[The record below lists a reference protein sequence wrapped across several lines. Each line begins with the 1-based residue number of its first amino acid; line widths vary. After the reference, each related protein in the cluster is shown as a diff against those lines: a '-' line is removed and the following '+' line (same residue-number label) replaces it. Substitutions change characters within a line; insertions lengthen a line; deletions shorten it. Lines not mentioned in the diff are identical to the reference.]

1 MNTAAT
7 GRLRSLAEPLASPQ
21 SRGPLL
27 GFAVSE
33 LGDGVTTVVVPLVIY
48 QNSGSLGL
56 LAGSF
61 AGQLFLGS
69 AFAALGGPIADR
81 WNRLNVVTATFV
93 LRLALVLC
101 LAAMAGANG
110 PLFILVGVLA
120 GSLGAFGNPS
130 GEALVRERMR
140 HNPQSIAAA
149 RRATRLLSSILGPAV
164 GATLIGV
171 GGVRV
176 GLLVDAGTFVVG
188 LALLLTAR
196 RAVPPGLPVEA
207 HPPKATPPGFREFFA
222 LARASEVVVPRVV
235 SDMFASVAVALTITL
250 AVPYLASLADAPK
263 GAYGWALSA
272 YSIGAMAGVTAAGL
286 LRWRMRTTSL
296 LLRANVV
303 YGLCSALTL
312 LGGVW
317 WMLPVSW
324 LLWGVSYGPESVV
337 ADARITAEL
346 PPDTLGRIYGFSTV
360 MAKIASGTGF
370 LLAGLLG
377 RFVSPGDLILWTA
390 LTYSVLAPSVLLL
403 LSRTRKF

>member
-7 GRLRSLAEPLASPQ
+7 GRLRSLAEPLTSPH

-69 AFAALGGPIADR
+69 AFAALGGPVADR

-110 PLFILVGVLA
+110 PLFVLVGVLA
-120 GSLGAFGNPS
+120 GSLGSFGNPS

-188 LALLLTAR
+188 LILLLTAR
-196 RAVPPGLPVEA
+196 RAGPAGLPVEA

-235 SDMFASVAVALTITL
+235 SDVFASVAVAVTITL
-250 AVPYLASLADAPK
+250 AVPYLAALADAPK

-286 LRWRMRTTSL
+286 LRWRVRTTSL
-296 LLRANVV
+296 LIRANVV
-303 YGLCSALTL
+303 YGLCSALGL

-317 WMLPVSW
+317 WMLPVGW

-346 PPDTLGRIYGFSTV
+346 PPGTLGRIYGFSTV

-377 RFVSPGDLILWTA
+377 SFVSPGHLILWTA
-390 LTYSVLAPSVLLL
+390 LTYAVLAPSVLLL
-403 LSRTRKF
+403 LSRIRRA

>member
-7 GRLRSLAEPLASPQ
+7 GRWRSLTEPLTSPQ

-27 GFAVSE
+27 AFAVSE

-69 AFAALGGPIADR
+69 AFAALGGPLADR

-110 PLFILVGVLA
+110 PLFVLVGVLA

-140 HNPQSIAAA
+140 HNPQSIAAT

-188 LALLLTAR
+188 LVLLLATR
-196 RAVPPGLPVEA
+196 RAFKAAPA
-207 HPPKATPPGFREFFA
+207 ADTSPPKATPPGFREF
-222 LARASEVVVPRVV
+222 LAAARGSEVLIPRVV
-235 SDMFASVAVALTITL
+235 SDMFASIAVALTITL

-272 YSIGAMAGVTAAGL
+272 YSIGAVAGVTAAGL
-286 LRWRMRTTSL
+286 VRWRIRTSSL
-296 LLRANVV
+296 LIRVNVV

-312 LGGVW
+312 LGGQW

-324 LLWGVSYGPESVV
+324 LLWGISYGPESVV

-346 PPDTLGRIYGFSTV
+346 PPDTLGRVYGFSTV
-360 MAKIASGTGF
+360 MAKIASGAGF

-377 RFVSPGDLILWTA
+377 SFVVPGDLILWTA
-390 LTYSVLAPSVLLL
+390 LTYSVLAPSLLLL
-403 LSRTRKF
+403 LSRIRRF